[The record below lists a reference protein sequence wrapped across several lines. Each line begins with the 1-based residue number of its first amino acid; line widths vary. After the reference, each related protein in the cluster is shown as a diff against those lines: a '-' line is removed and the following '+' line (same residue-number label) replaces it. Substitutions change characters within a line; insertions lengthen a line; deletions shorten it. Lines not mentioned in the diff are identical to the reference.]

1 MASKTKK
8 TITTG
13 TDPTPKTN
21 ERPGDLSPFLQLE
34 VPEPG
39 LDVAIHGSMDT
50 DVPEPRLHVTI
61 YGTVDLDVSKPGVDV
76 ALYTSLDQHIAPSSG
91 DLLDALPLLDDPI
104 SHNPLFGRVSEVG
117 REEEVRRNERADQE
131 ETYGRSHASRARR
144 PLFFTKTTVRA
155 MSTSARAPRISA
167 RRMVG
172 PAAAKTARVTSVEPT
187 ISPQH
192 ALRMLIARI
201 TGSVP
206 LSSRETSAAT
216 RSTPAS
222 KPQRTRAPRE
232 RVGSAI
238 ATLWH
243 TDRLCILE
251 KSREHKKV
259 LRSRSRSY
267 SSRHPGQEARCSRT
281 SRSCSMFRAP
291 SASSKTFSGSQ
302 PQSKEVFVPPDV
314 LIRSRPSL
322 RAFRRACSWHGRAG
336 SLRPGP

>member
-1 MASKTKK
+1 MDLGVGMIRSATVPHV
-8 TITTG
+8 
-13 TDPTPKTN
+13 DP
-21 ERPGDLSPFLQLE
+21 PGDLRLFVQ
-34 VPEPG
+34 VKTPEPA
-39 LDVAIHGSMDT
+39 LDITTYGSVDT
-50 DVPEPRLHVTI
+50 NVPKPRLHVAI
-61 YGTVDLDVSKPGVDV
+61 YGTLDLDISKPGVDI
-76 ALYTSLDQHIAPSSG
+76 ALYTSLDQHIAPGSG

-155 MSTSARAPRISA
+155 MSTSARAPRISV

-267 SSRHPGQEARCSRT
+267 SSRYPVH
-281 SRSCSMFRAP
+281 
-291 SASSKTFSGSQ
+291 
-302 PQSKEVFVPPDV
+302 
-314 LIRSRPSL
+314 
-322 RAFRRACSWHGRAG
+322 
-336 SLRPGP
+336 